1 MRPRPS
7 RQALPTGPDGQA
19 AGAIASPIHL
29 AVKAITPVPREV
41 SRASKSPTGGH
52 TQEVSRAS
60 RPVTV
65 AASTTGVTNRL
76 ASGASRGSPGLI
88 SICTGSV
95 PAWAHRVGA
104 NGRARSAG
112 RWPSRKAVKRRLPR
126 PMPST
131 AAQESA
137 KPKLAAMEGR
147 RISISSTHQDRVFND
162 WAGRQAARANAER
175 SPMA

>member
-7 RQALPTGPDGQA
+7 RQALPTSPDGQA
-19 AGAIASPIHL
+19 AGAIASPIHF
-29 AVKAITPVPREV
+29 AAKAITPVPREV

-52 TQEVSRAS
+52 SQEVSRAS

-65 AASTTGVTNRL
+65 AASTTGVTSRL
-76 ASGASRGSPGLI
+76 ARGASRGSPGLI
-88 SICTGSV
+88 STCTGSV
-95 PAWAHRVGA
+95 PAWAHRVVA
-104 NGRARSAG
+104 KGRARNAG
-112 RWPSRKAVKRRLPR
+112 RWSSRMAVKRRLPR

-131 AAQESA
+131 APQESA

-147 RISISSTHQDRVFND
+147 RIRTSSTHHDSVFKD
-162 WAGRQAARANAER
+162 CAGRQAARANAES